1 MMGSTRNDRIPWVAR
16 LLLLALLVTGCG
28 ALFAQ
33 TQPTD
38 DPETAK
44 LRRQALQL
52 YRDGK
57 FVDAMPM
64 LEKLS
69 GINPSDF
76 VVKEHWAY
84 CILEY
89 SKTLTNT
96 QERKAARRQARALG
110 VEAKKLGDEGELL
123 QVLLSIPEDGSDLK
137 FSERADVDE
146 AMKAAEAS
154 RAKGNLDDAKKGYL
168 HVLELDPKN
177 YDATVYVGDVYFTE
191 RAFNSAGEWFD
202 KAIKLD
208 PDKETAYRY
217 WGDALGES
225 GKNGEAREKYI
236 NAVIAE
242 PYTRP
247 PWTALRRWTDRTN
260 QPFNA
265 ILLQNKSNAK
275 GTSDKAVKLEEQP
288 LKGNAEEAGWNA
300 YEKVREEWK
309 NQKFK
314 RQFPN
319 EPAYRRTLKEEAEA
333 LDAMVA
339 VLAPDAASLKKAE
352 KLDSSLLAL
361 IQIDHEGL
369 LEPFVLLNRADPE
382 IAKDYPAYRA
392 DHRDKLY
399 QYMDKYVLTKANP

>member
-1 MMGSTRNDRIPWVAR
+1 MRGSTRNDRIPWVAR
-16 LLLLALLVTGCG
+16 LLLLALLVAGCG

-52 YRDGK
+52 YRDGR

-110 VEAKKLGDEGELL
+110 LEAKKLGDEGELL
-123 QVLLSIPEDGSDLK
+123 QALLSIPEDGSDLK

-275 GTSDKAVKLEEQP
+275 GAADKAVKLEEQP